1 MDRNEK
7 LRLRFT
13 EEEAPADMTGN
24 AEHPAPRASPEITE
38 KPLASRA
45 HLRLSEK
52 KAAQNPG
59 KPPSSLSKQKR
70 LAIARA
76 TDEATG
82 KTRLRFD
89 EPLRPS
95 SRLTYEPLPGV
106 GGEVHRQIERVEEE
120 NSGVQAAHGAERLS
134 ESGLRLAA
142 RSSRAAKLKA
152 YRHAQQ
158 AEQRVD
164 KAHLR
169 ALYRQEPLSCHPLS
183 RWRQKRAIRRGYLAG
198 KAAGGSAAQS
208 TAQAK
213 GLAARAR
220 QTGQTLVKRNK
231 KPLLLGGALFLLI
244 ALVMNGLSSCA
255 PLVQGALQAV
265 VVATYPAEDADILA
279 AERYYKN
286 RENELQQEIDHYASR
301 HPQYDEYRYELDEIW
316 HDPHALISLVS
327 AHANGEWS
335 VERAYGYMDR
345 LFEKQYTL
353 SQKVASE
360 TRYRKEWVTHHYKEI
375 DEETGEITWIPYQ
388 VEEEV
393 PYTYR
398 ICTVTLDNF
407 NLSHLPF
414 YVLSREGVG
423 RYAMYIAV
431 LGNREDLFRENPHA
445 SKLREP
451 GRHDVPEAY
460 LEDETF
466 RRILE
471 EAEKYI
477 GYPYVWGGDSPE
489 TSFDCSGFVSFV
501 FTHSGVRNVGR
512 LGATSLY
519 AACQK
524 ITPEEAK
531 PGDLIF
537 FEGTISGEDGI
548 THCGIY
554 VGDNHM
560 LHCGSPIGYADLND
574 SYWKRHYY
582 GYGRLA
588 Q

>member
-7 LRLRFT
+7 PRLRFT
-13 EEEAPADMTGN
+13 EEEAPAGTTGN
-24 AEHPAPRASPEITE
+24 AEHPAPCASPEFTM
-38 KPLASRA
+38 KPLASRTRP
-45 HLRLSEK
+45 RLSEEK
-52 KAAQNPG
+52 DAQNPG
-59 KPPSSLSKQKR
+59 KPPGGLSKQKR

-76 TDEATG
+76 ADEATG

-89 EPLRPS
+89 EPPKPS

-106 GGEVHRQIERVEEE
+106 GGEVHRQINRVEEE

-134 ESGLRLAA
+134 EGGLRLAA

-158 AEQRVD
+158 AEQKLD

-169 ALYRQEPLSCHPLS
+169 TLYRQEPLSSHPLS
-183 RWRQKRAIRRGYLAG
+183 RWQQKRAIRRGYLEG
-198 KAAGGSAAQS
+198 KAAAQS

-213 GLAARAR
+213 GFAARAK
-220 QTGQTLVKRNK
+220 QAGQALVKRNK
-231 KPLLLGGALFLLI
+231 KPILLGGALFLLI
-244 ALVMNGLSSCA
+244 AFVMNGLSSCA

-265 VVATYPAEDADILA
+265 VIATYPAEDADILA

-286 RENELQQEIDHYASR
+286 RENELREEIERYASS

-335 VERAYGYMDR
+335 AQRAYSYLDR

-353 SQKVASE
+353 SQKVVSE
-360 TRYRKEWVTHHYKEI
+360 TRCRKEWVTRHSKEI

-398 ICTVTLDNF
+398 ICTITLDNF

-414 YVLSREGVG
+414 YVLSRVGVG

-431 LGNREDLFRENPHA
+431 LGNREDLFRGHPHA

-519 AACQK
+519 ATCQK

-560 LHCGSPIGYADLND
+560 LHCGSPIGYADLTE

-588 Q
+588 D